1 MNFTAQVGARCR
13 RVACPCTGAGLTL
26 YLWPAVVAAVALG
39 AWAAPAWGIT
49 VDGLVSAGEWD
60 EASIVLTD
68 PNETDYTD
76 NQYDIA
82 QIMLA
87 GGDAMY
93 MRMDVYAPPVTM
105 VGRQGKA
112 SLVFINWTLD
122 TDPGAKYV
130 LTVNDGFGFTAGE
143 MHLLRR
149 ETTWDYW
156 LDLGQVTY
164 ATGPVLEAM
173 IPWSL
178 FPAGVIPAPGGE
190 VAMSTF
196 QYVFESGDDL
206 ADDFEDGM
214 DIERNDPLPVVPEPI
229 TLVTLLAGCA
239 TAAWR
244 LRRRWPAQ
252 TTGRLE
258 AREPRKEG
266 TSRLGAVG
274 CAEDCT

>member
-1 MNFTAQVGARCR
+1 
-13 RVACPCTGAGLTL
+13 
-26 YLWPAVVAAVALG
+26 VAAALAVG
-39 AWAAPAWGIT
+39 AWAVPAAAIT

-60 EASIVLTD
+60 EASILLTD
-68 PNETDYTD
+68 PNEPAYTD
-76 NQYDIA
+76 DQYDIQ
-82 QIMLA
+82 QILLA

-93 MRMDVYAPPVTM
+93 LRMDVYTPPVTM
-105 VGRQGKA
+105 AGRQGKA
-112 SLVFINWTLD
+112 SFVFKNWTID
-122 TDPGAKYV
+122 TDVGGLYV
-130 LTVNDGFGFTAGE
+130 LAVNDGFGFPAGE

-149 ETTWDYW
+149 DTGDWV
-156 LDLGQVTY
+156 DLGQASF
-164 ATGPVLEAM
+164 ATGTVLEAV

-190 VAMSTF
+190 ITLSNF
-196 QYVFESGDDL
+196 RYVFESGDDL
-206 ADDFEDGM
+206 PDDYQNGM
-214 DIERNDPLPVVPEPI
+214 DIERNDPLPVIPEPI

-244 LRRRWPAQ
+244 LKRRWPQQ